1 MATVATVG
9 VTHWQLRQPGSCST
23 FVDDIVVVCF
33 VSLSMMFEGRVMA
46 HHRTQGWALSQWEQK
61 TPVGILYSCP
71 FNISANVRPPFVIEE
86 TGFTGFCLTD
96 TQKTHLRYLFQSCI
110 KREAIAIVFFIWK
123 YKEWCNGL
131 WDDYLFTVQV
141 KKTKTREDCMR
152 CWKAYIKLFPFH
164 PRCWN
169 PFIHN
174 SEINHNWPMIF
185 LSVSVHLSKHLL
197 VLRMIQLRGFYLV
210 GFTLSTSASRL
221 SGICCLHR
229 SLLNDDAPLSWGLIT
244 CC

>member
-1 MATVATVG
+1 MSWHIIARRVG
-9 VTHWQLRQPGSCST
+9 RYHNESRKLLLASFILVPLIYLLMWGHHLLLRRLDLQG
-23 FVDDIVVVCF
+23 FVWPIHRKHISGIYF
-33 VSLSMMFEGRVMA
+33 KAASKERPSLLFFLYENIKNDVMDFE
-46 HHRTQGWALSQWEQK
+46 T
-61 TPVGILYSCP
+61 I
-71 FNISANVRPPFVIEE
+71 
-86 TGFTGFCLTD
+86 
-96 TQKTHLRYLFQSCI
+96 
-110 KREAIAIVFFIWK
+110 
-123 YKEWCNGL
+123 
-131 WDDYLFTVQV
+131 YLFTVQV